1 MVNGKL
7 LALAASVAF
16 AAFVLPVHGADTGQF
31 PADQVK
37 KGSGIY
43 AQNCA
48 PCHGPRMRSPEVPVD
63 LSKFPADEKERFLNS
78 VAKGKNQMPPWGG
91 LLRPDEIEALWAYV
105 MEGEK

>member
-1 MVNGKL
+1 MASGKP

-16 AAFVLPVHGADTGQF
+16 AALALPAHGADAEQF

-63 LSKFPADEKERFLNS
+63 LRKFPPDAKERFLIS
-78 VAKGKNQMPPWGG
+78 VTKGKNQMPPWGG